1 MAAKKHTLAA
11 DEYTK
16 IEPLFLISIFK
27 IFKIN
32 YPLLPPGPRPC
43 PPWAASK
50 RLGGGWWGQRWR
62 RPVKGFQKSTGRRFL
77 NPVTSHLLC
86 HPERGPRVMFRGH
99 CPGASER
106 LLAIIIN
113 GVTEM
118 AIPLTITM
126 SRGSGEE
133 FAHSATPSCP
143 LNRVGE
149 A

>member
-1 MAAKKHTLAA
+1 M
-11 DEYTK
+11 
-16 IEPLFLISIFK
+16 
-27 IFKIN
+27 
-32 YPLLPPGPRPC
+32 
-43 PPWAASK
+43 
-50 RLGGGWWGQRWR
+50 
-62 RPVKGFQKSTGRRFL
+62 KGFQKSTGRRFL

-86 HPERGPRVMFRGH
+86 HPECGPRVMFRGH

-133 FAHSATPSCP
+133 FAHSATLLP
-143 LNRVGE
+143 LLSRVDE